1 MTARDRLIVLD
12 PNPNERTMTMTID
25 DAIEM
30 LQSEKTRGVKHIII
44 SHWTADQFDRAD
56 DRIWGYISDA
66 VFDADWGFVNDT
78 LSAMVE
84 HVIED
89 QEIGTE

>member
-1 MTARDRLIVLD
+1 
-12 PNPNERTMTMTID
+12 MTID

-30 LQSEKTRGVKHIII
+30 LRNEKERGVKHIII

-66 VFDADWGFVNDT
+66 VMDADWGFVNDN
-78 LSAMVE
+78 LSEMVDG
-84 HVIED
+84 VIAD
-89 QEIGTE
+89 QEIGTEHGDDPDEVAGERS